1 MSFATPEDIVM
12 EPLLE
17 VRNLSK
23 HFLGI
28 HALEGVNFKINT
40 KERVGLV
47 GDNGA
52 GKSTLI
58 KIISGIQL
66 PTAGDIFWEG
76 RKLTMESPTVA
87 RELGIETIY
96 QDLSL
101 ANNLTT
107 ANNFFLGRELTK
119 SYLGG
124 LMRFLDEKS
133 MNART
138 EELLFQMN
146 ASIPTRKQ
154 VAFLSGGQRQAIAI
168 MRVMLWNA
176 KLIIMDEPTAAL
188 GVAERRKVLDLMKE
202 LQQHGVSVLLVSHNL
217 PDILEATDR
226 VYVIRRGRIVGEQR
240 TATTSEHALIQLMI
254 GSEPTTPSS
263 N

>member
-1 MSFATPEDIVM
+1 MA
-12 EPLLE
+12 PLLE
-17 VRNLSK
+17 IRNVSK
-23 HFLGI
+23 NFVGI
-28 HALEGVNFKINT
+28 KALERIDFQINL
-40 KERVGLV
+40 KERVGLI

-58 KIISGIQL
+58 KIIAGIQS
-66 PTAGDIFWEG
+66 PSEGEIYWEG
-76 RKLTMESPTVA
+76 KRVTMDSPIVA

-107 ANNFFLGRELTK
+107 ANNFFLGRELTRT
-119 SYLGG
+119 YFGG
-124 LMRFLDEKS
+124 LVRFLDEKA

-138 EELLFQMN
+138 EELLYQMN

-176 KLIIMDEPTAAL
+176 KLIVMDEPTAAL
-188 GVAERRKVLDLMKE
+188 GVAERRKVLDLMNE
-202 LQQHGVSVLLVSHNL
+202 LKQHGVSVLLVSHNL
-217 PDILEATDR
+217 PDILEVTDR
-226 VYVIRRGRIVGEQR
+226 VYVIRRGKIVGEQQ
-240 TATTSEHALIQLMI
+240 TAATNEHTLIQMMI
-254 GSEPTTPSS
+254 GCEENVPRIERSV
-263 N
+263 

>member
-1 MSFATPEDIVM
+1 M

-17 VRNLSK
+17 VRDISK

-28 HALEGVNFKINT
+28 RALEKVNFRINPR
-40 KERVGLV
+40 ERVGLV

-58 KIISGIQL
+58 KIIAGIQL
-66 PTAGDIFWEG
+66 PTEGEIYWEG
-76 RKLTMESPTVA
+76 KQVTMESPTVA

-124 LMRFLDEKS
+124 LVQLLDEKA
-133 MNART
+133 MNARA
-138 EELLFQMN
+138 EELLHQMN

-176 KLIIMDEPTAAL
+176 RLIIMDEPTAAL
-188 GVAERRKVLDLMKE
+188 GVAERRKVLDLVKE
-202 LQQHGVSVLLVSHNL
+202 LKLHGVSVLLISHNL
-217 PDILEATDR
+217 PDVLEVTDR
-226 VYVIRRGRIVGEQR
+226 IYVIRRGHIVGEVE
-240 TATTSEHALIQLMI
+240 TATASEHTLIQMMI
-254 GSEPTTPSS
+254 GSEPAALRSK
-263 N
+263 

>member
-1 MSFATPEDIVM
+1 MMM

-17 VRNLSK
+17 VRNVSK

-28 HALEGVNFKINT
+28 RALEGVNFKINT

-66 PTAGDIFWEG
+66 PTAGEILWEG
-76 RKLTMESPTVA
+76 KQLTMESPALA

-107 ANNFFLGRELTK
+107 A
-119 SYLGG
+119 
-124 LMRFLDEKS
+124 
-133 MNART
+133 
-138 EELLFQMN
+138 
-146 ASIPTRKQ
+146 
-154 VAFLSGGQRQAIAI
+154 
-168 MRVMLWNA
+168 
-176 KLIIMDEPTAAL
+176 
-188 GVAERRKVLDLMKE
+188 
-202 LQQHGVSVLLVSHNL
+202 
-217 PDILEATDR
+217 
-226 VYVIRRGRIVGEQR
+226 
-240 TATTSEHALIQLMI
+240 
-254 GSEPTTPSS
+254 
-263 N
+263 

>member
-1 MSFATPEDIVM
+1 M

-17 VRNLSK
+17 VRNISK

-28 HALEGVNFKINT
+28 RALEAVNFRIHA
-40 KERVGLV
+40 KERVGLI

-58 KIISGIQL
+58 KIISGIEL
-66 PTAGDIFWEG
+66 PTEGVISWEG
-76 RKLTMESPTVA
+76 KPVTMESPAVA

-119 SYLGG
+119 SYFGG
-124 LMRFLDEKS
+124 LVQFLDEKT
-133 MNART
+133 MNAKT
-138 EELLFQMN
+138 EELLYQMN

-188 GVAERRKVLDLMKE
+188 GVAERRKVLELMNE
-202 LQQHGVSVLLVSHNL
+202 LQQHGVAVLLVSHNL
-217 PDILEATDR
+217 PDILAATDR
-226 VYVIRRGRIVGEQR
+226 VYVIRRGHIVGEQQ
-240 TATTSEHALIQLMI
+240 TAATSEHALIQLMI
-254 GSEPTTPSS
+254 GSEPVVPLSH
-263 N
+263 

>member
-1 MSFATPEDIVM
+1 MAS
-12 EPLLE
+12 LLE
-17 VRNLSK
+17 IRNVSK
-23 HFLGI
+23 NFVGI
-28 HALEGVNFKINT
+28 KALEGIDLQVNSE
-40 KERVGLV
+40 ERVGLI

-58 KIISGIQL
+58 KIIAGIQS
-66 PTAGDIFWEG
+66 PNEGDIFWKG
-76 RKLTMESPTVA
+76 KQVTMDSPTVA

-119 SYLGG
+119 AYLGG
-124 LMRFLDEKS
+124 LVRVLDEKA

-138 EELLFQMN
+138 EELLYRMN

-176 KLIIMDEPTAAL
+176 KLIVMDEPTAAL
-188 GVAERRKVLDLMKE
+188 GVAERRKVLDLMNE
-202 LQQHGVSVLLVSHNL
+202 LKQHGISVLLVSHNL
-217 PDILEATDR
+217 PDIMEVTDR
-226 VYVIRRGRIVGEQR
+226 IYIIRRGKIVGEQR
-240 TATTSEHALIQLMI
+240 TAATNEHTLIQMMI
-254 GSEPTTPSS
+254 GSEENAPKTGESS
-263 N
+263 KG

>member
-1 MSFATPEDIVM
+1 MT
-12 EPLLE
+12 PLLE
-17 VRNLSK
+17 VRNVSK
-23 HFLGI
+23 NFVGI
-28 HALEGVNFKINT
+28 KALERIDLQVNT
-40 KERVGLV
+40 QERVGLI

-58 KIISGIQL
+58 KIIAGIQSPSEGEIYWEGKQVIMNS
-66 PTAGDIFWEG
+66 PTA
-76 RKLTMESPTVA
+76 A

-119 SYLGG
+119 SYFGG
-124 LMRFLDEKS
+124 LVRLLDEQA

-138 EELLFQMN
+138 EELLYQMN
-146 ASIPTRKQ
+146 ASIPTEKQ

-176 KLIIMDEPTAAL
+176 KLIVMDEPTAAL
-188 GVAERRKVLDLMKE
+188 GVAERRKVLGLMNE
-202 LQQHGVSVLLVSHNL
+202 LKQHGISVLLVSHNL
-217 PDILEATDR
+217 PDILEVTDR
-226 VYVIRRGRIVGEQR
+226 VYVIRRGKIVGEQR
-240 TATTSEHALIQLMI
+240 TAATNEHTLIQMMI
-254 GSEPTTPSS
+254 GGEEKAAKS
-263 N
+263 

>member
-1 MSFATPEDIVM
+1 M

-17 VRNLSK
+17 VRDISK

-28 HALEGVNFKINT
+28 RALEKVNFRINSR
-40 KERVGLV
+40 ERVGLV

-58 KIISGIQL
+58 KIIAGIQL
-66 PTAGDIFWEG
+66 PTEGEIYWEG
-76 RKLTMESPTVA
+76 KQVTMESPTVA

-124 LMRFLDEKS
+124 LVQLLDEKA
-133 MNART
+133 MNARA
-138 EELLFQMN
+138 EELLHQMN

-176 KLIIMDEPTAAL
+176 RLIIMDEPTAAL
-188 GVAERRKVLDLMKE
+188 GVAERRKVLDLVKE
-202 LQQHGVSVLLVSHNL
+202 LKLHGVSVLLISHNL
-217 PDILEATDR
+217 PDVLEVTDR
-226 VYVIRRGRIVGEQR
+226 IYVIRRGHIVGEVE
-240 TATTSEHALIQLMI
+240 TATASEHTLIQMMI
-254 GSEPTTPSS
+254 GSEPAALRSK
-263 N
+263 

>member
-1 MSFATPEDIVM
+1 MT
-12 EPLLE
+12 PLLE
-17 VRNLSK
+17 VRNVSK
-23 HFLGI
+23 NFVGI
-28 HALEGVNFKINT
+28 KALENIDLQVNT
-40 KERVGLV
+40 QERVGLI

-58 KIISGIQL
+58 KIIAGIQSPSEGEIYWEGKQITMNS
-66 PTAGDIFWEG
+66 PTA
-76 RKLTMESPTVA
+76 A

-119 SYLGG
+119 SYFGG
-124 LMRFLDEKS
+124 LVRLLDEQA

-138 EELLFQMN
+138 EELLYQMN
-146 ASIPTRKQ
+146 ASIPTEKQ

-176 KLIIMDEPTAAL
+176 KLIVMDEPTAAL
-188 GVAERRKVLDLMKE
+188 GVAERRKVLGLMNE
-202 LQQHGVSVLLVSHNL
+202 LKQHGISVLLVSHNL
-217 PDILEATDR
+217 PDILEVTDR
-226 VYVIRRGRIVGEQR
+226 VYVIRRGKIVGEQR
-240 TATTSEHALIQLMI
+240 TASTNEHTLIQMMI
-254 GSEPTTPSS
+254 GSEEKAAKS
-263 N
+263 

>member
-1 MSFATPEDIVM
+1 VA
-12 EPLLE
+12 PLLE
-17 VRNLSK
+17 IRNVSK
-23 HFLGI
+23 NFVGI
-28 HALEGVNFKINT
+28 KALEGIDFQVNLG
-40 KERVGLV
+40 ERVGLV

-58 KIISGIQL
+58 KIIAGIQRPSEGEL
-66 PTAGDIFWEG
+66 YWEG
-76 RKLTMESPTVA
+76 NRVAVDSPIVA

-119 SYLGG
+119 SYFGG
-124 LMRFLDEKS
+124 LVRLLDEKA
-133 MNART
+133 MNARA
-138 EELLFQMN
+138 EELLLQMN

-188 GVAERRKVLDLMKE
+188 GVAERRKVLDLMNGLK
-202 LQQHGVSVLLVSHNL
+202 QHGVSVLLVSHNL
-217 PDILEATDR
+217 PDILEVTDR
-226 VYVIRRGRIVGEQR
+226 VYVIRRGRIVGEQQ
-240 TATTSEHALIQLMI
+240 TSATNEHALIQLMI
-254 GSEPTTPSS
+254 GS
-263 N
+263 

>member
-1 MSFATPEDIVM
+1 M

-17 VRNLSK
+17 VRDISK

-28 HALEGVNFKINT
+28 RALEKVNFRINSR
-40 KERVGLV
+40 ERVGLV

-58 KIISGIQL
+58 KIIAGIQL
-66 PTAGDIFWEG
+66 PTEGEIYWEG
-76 RKLTMESPTVA
+76 KQVTMESPTVA

-124 LMRFLDEKS
+124 LVQLLDEKA
-133 MNART
+133 MNARA
-138 EELLFQMN
+138 EELLHQMN
-146 ASIPTRKQ
+146 ASIPTGKQ

-176 KLIIMDEPTAAL
+176 RLIIMDEPTAAL
-188 GVAERRKVLDLMKE
+188 GVAERRKVLDLVKE
-202 LQQHGVSVLLVSHNL
+202 LKLHGVSVLLISHNL
-217 PDILEATDR
+217 PDVLEVTDR
-226 VYVIRRGRIVGEQR
+226 IYVIRRGHIVGEVE
-240 TATTSEHALIQLMI
+240 TATASEHTLIQMMI
-254 GSEPTTPSS
+254 GSEPAALRSK
-263 N
+263 

>member
-1 MSFATPEDIVM
+1 M

-17 VRNLSK
+17 VRDISK
-23 HFLGI
+23 HFMGI
-28 HALEGVNFKINT
+28 RALEKVNFRINPG
-40 KERVGLV
+40 ERVGLV

-66 PTAGDIFWEG
+66 ATEGEIYWEG
-76 RKLTMESPTVA
+76 KPVTMESPTVA

-119 SYLGG
+119 SYLRG
-124 LMRFLDEKS
+124 LVQLLDEKA

-138 EELLFQMN
+138 EALLHQMN

-168 MRVMLWNA
+168 MRVMLWKA
-176 KLIIMDEPTAAL
+176 RLIIMDEPTAAL
-188 GVAERRKVLDLMKE
+188 GVAERRKVLDLVKE
-202 LQQHGVSVLLVSHNL
+202 LKQHGVSILLISHNL
-217 PDILEATDR
+217 PDVLEVTDR
-226 VYVIRRGRIVGEQR
+226 IYVIRRGHIVGEVE
-240 TATTSEHALIQLMI
+240 TATASEHTLIQMMI
-254 GSEPTTPSS
+254 GSEPAALRSK
-263 N
+263 

>member
-1 MSFATPEDIVM
+1 M
-12 EPLLE
+12 ESLLE
-17 VRNLSK
+17 VRDISK

-28 HALEGVNFKINT
+28 RALEKVNFRINPR
-40 KERVGLV
+40 ERVGLV

-58 KIISGIQL
+58 KIIAGIQL
-66 PTAGDIFWEG
+66 PTEGEIYWEG
-76 RKLTMESPTVA
+76 KQVTMESPTVA

-124 LMRFLDEKS
+124 LVQLLDEKA
-133 MNART
+133 MNARA
-138 EELLFQMN
+138 EELLHQMN

-176 KLIIMDEPTAAL
+176 RLIIMDEPTAAL
-188 GVAERRKVLDLMKE
+188 GVAERRKVLDLVKE
-202 LQQHGVSVLLVSHNL
+202 LKLHGVSVLLISHNL
-217 PDILEATDR
+217 PDVLEVTDR
-226 VYVIRRGRIVGEQR
+226 IYVIRRGHIVGEVE
-240 TATTSEHALIQLMI
+240 TATASEHTLIQMMI
-254 GSEPTTPSS
+254 GSEPAALRSK
-263 N
+263 

>member
-1 MSFATPEDIVM
+1 M

-17 VRNLSK
+17 VRDISK

-28 HALEGVNFKINT
+28 RALEKVNFRINPR
-40 KERVGLV
+40 ERVGLV

-58 KIISGIQL
+58 KIIAGIQL
-66 PTAGDIFWEG
+66 PTEGEIYWEG
-76 RKLTMESPTVA
+76 KQVTMESPTVA

-124 LMRFLDEKS
+124 LVQLLDEKA
-133 MNART
+133 MNARA
-138 EELLFQMN
+138 EELLHQMN

-176 KLIIMDEPTAAL
+176 RLIIMDEPTAAL
-188 GVAERRKVLDLMKE
+188 GVAERRKVLDLVKE
-202 LQQHGVSVLLVSHNL
+202 LKQHGVSILLISHNL
-217 PDILEATDR
+217 PDVLEVTDR
-226 VYVIRRGRIVGEQR
+226 IYVIRRGHIVGEVE
-240 TATTSEHALIQLMI
+240 TATASEHTLIQMMI
-254 GSEPTTPSS
+254 GSEPAALRSK
-263 N
+263 

>member
-1 MSFATPEDIVM
+1 VA
-12 EPLLE
+12 PLLE
-17 VRNLSK
+17 IRNVSK
-23 HFLGI
+23 SFVGI
-28 HALEGVNFKINT
+28 KALESIDFQVNLG
-40 KERVGLV
+40 ERVGLI

-58 KIISGIQL
+58 KIIAGIQR
-66 PTAGDIFWEG
+66 PSEGEIYWEG
-76 RKLTMESPTVA
+76 HRVRVDSPIVA

-107 ANNFFLGRELTK
+107 TNNFFLGRELTK
-119 SYLGG
+119 SYFGG
-124 LMRFLDEKS
+124 LVRLLDEKA

-138 EELLFQMN
+138 EELLSQMN
-146 ASIPTRKQ
+146 ASIPMRKQ

-188 GVAERRKVLDLMKE
+188 GVAERRKVLDLMNGLKN
-202 LQQHGVSVLLVSHNL
+202 HGVSVLLVSHNL
-217 PDILEATDR
+217 PDVLEVTDR
-226 VYVIRRGRIVGEQR
+226 VYVIRRGRIVGEQQ
-240 TATTSEHALIQLMI
+240 TSATNEHALIQLMI
-254 GSEPTTPSS
+254 GT
-263 N
+263 

>member
-1 MSFATPEDIVM
+1 VA
-12 EPLLE
+12 PLLE
-17 VRNLSK
+17 IRNVSK
-23 HFLGI
+23 NFVGI
-28 HALEGVNFKINT
+28 KALEGIDFQVNLG
-40 KERVGLV
+40 ERVGLV

-58 KIISGIQL
+58 KIIAGIQR
-66 PTAGDIFWEG
+66 PSEGEIYWEG
-76 RKLTMESPTVA
+76 NRVAVDSPIVA

-124 LMRFLDEKS
+124 LVRLLDEKA
-133 MNART
+133 MNARA
-138 EELLFQMN
+138 EELLLQMN

-188 GVAERRKVLDLMKE
+188 GVAERRKVLDLMNGLK
-202 LQQHGVSVLLVSHNL
+202 QHGVSVLLVSHNL
-217 PDILEATDR
+217 PDILEVTDR
-226 VYVIRRGRIVGEQR
+226 VYVIRRGRIVGEQQ
-240 TATTSEHALIQLMI
+240 TSATNEHALIQLMI
-254 GSEPTTPSS
+254 GS
-263 N
+263 